1 MQPDNQQQWSPQA
14 KTGLP
19 TWATILLVLFALL
32 ATGFAVYFWQTSQAT
47 DIDTEQTVSSTTS
60 RSEPNLD
67 TTPAVRS
74 SQSTSQSTTPVRQL
88 ITGQVRQEQA
98 GSDVIVQC
106 HTLTGA
112 IDTLWVRYGNTL
124 SPQNVSD
131 SIQEDFTEGEEG
143 IYTSY
148 PVIIP
153 AEKFEPGKLYSYQCV
168 GSKADQTYRAGIASF
183 SAPQ

>member
-1 MQPDNQQQWSPQA
+1 MEPNNQQQWSAPA

-19 TWATILLVLFALL
+19 AWATVLLVLFAVT
-32 ATGFAVYFWQTSQAT
+32 ATGLAVYFWQTSQASDAT
-47 DIDTEQTVSSTTS
+47 TNQTVSTS
-60 RSEPNLD
+60 ATRDEPTLD

-74 SQSTSQSTTPVRQL
+74 SQSTNQSSTPVRQL

-124 SPQNVSD
+124 SPQNVSE
-131 SIQEDFTEGEEG
+131 SVQEDFTEGEEG
-143 IYTSY
+143 IYNSY

-153 AEKFEPGKLYSYQCV
+153 AEKFDPGKLYSYQCV
-168 GSKADQTYRAGIASF
+168 GSMDGQTYRAGIASF